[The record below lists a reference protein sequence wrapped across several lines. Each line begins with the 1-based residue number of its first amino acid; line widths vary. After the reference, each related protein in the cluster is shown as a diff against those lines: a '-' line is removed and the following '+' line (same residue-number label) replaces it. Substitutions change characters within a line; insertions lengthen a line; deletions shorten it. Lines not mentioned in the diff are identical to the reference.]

1 MRVRVAAVVVMIAVA
16 MVSVP
21 PAGAEP
27 ADQCRAPIRPAPI
40 IAVSPCDS
48 VERIVTKAA
57 NVVPTREQLAWQR
70 QRVLAFTHFGMNT
83 FTDREWGSG
92 AEDPAW
98 FAPDALDVDQWM
110 RAYKA
115 AGARL
120 VMLTVKHHDGFVLY
134 PTRYSGHSVAASPW
148 WRLPDGTVNPA
159 GDVFGEYVRAARA
172 AGLKVGVYLS
182 PSDGAEH
189 PHAWHA
195 GYVERIREKH
205 EAGLPLSLAER
216 VTLEDGDR
224 PPGGLGRYGNGS
236 PAVPTTIPTPV
247 RGDDRAGRDLPTFQ
261 FTVDDYNAYYL
272 NQIYELFTQYGPID
286 EFWLDGANPWAD
298 AGLSA
303 EYDFAA
309 WFRLI
314 HALSPGTLIDEG
326 PRGFRWVG
334 NEAGVARENEW
345 SPTPYTGDPE
355 TGYGQRLIIGGWPDG
370 PTAPDLGSRARLA
383 DPSVRYLSW
392 MPAEADV
399 SIRPG
404 WFHHANQAPK
414 SAERLTDLYRR
425 SVGHNSVLLLNV
437 PPNPLGRLDEADVV
451 ELTRFGTAIGR
462 TYRPE
467 QVRQVHWRPRDG
479 ATTGDLVLPLGGRQ
493 RFDQVVLGEGVERGQ
508 RIEAFTVDAWT
519 GTGWQQIAEGGTM
532 GDQRILVLPEPVS
545 TDRLRVRVVQS
556 RATPLITSV
565 GLHTT
570 VAP

>member
-1 MRVRVAAVVVMIAVA
+1 MRIRAVAVASLIAVA
-16 MVSVP
+16 LMP
-21 PAGAEP
+21 LPAEATESS
-27 ADQCRAPIRPAPI
+27 DQCRAPIRPAPI
-40 IAVSPCDS
+40 IAIEPCDD
-48 VERIVTKAA
+48 VNRIVAKAA
-57 NVVPTREQLAWQR
+57 NVVPTREQVAWQR
-70 QRVLAFTHFGMNT
+70 QGVLAFTHFGMNT
-83 FTDREWGSG
+83 FTNREWGSG
-92 AEDPAW
+92 AEDPAT
-98 FAPDALDVDQWM
+98 FAPTTVDVDQWM

-115 AGARL
+115 AGAKL

-134 PTRYSGHSVAASPW
+134 PTRYSRHSVMASPW

-172 AGLKVGVYLS
+172 AGLKVGIYLS

-195 GYVERIREKH
+195 DYVRRIRDKQA
-205 EAGLPLSLAER
+205 AGLPLSTAER

-224 PPGGLGRYGNGS
+224 APGGHGRYGNGS

-247 RGDDRAGRDLPTFQ
+247 PGDDRAGPTFR

-272 NQIYELFTQYGPID
+272 NQIYELFTQYGSID

-303 EYDFAA
+303 DYDFAA

-314 HALSPGTLIDEG
+314 NELSPHTLIDEG
-326 PRGFRWVG
+326 PRGFRWAG
-334 NEAGVARENEW
+334 NEAGTARENEW

-370 PTAPDLGSRARLA
+370 ITAPDLGSRARLA

-404 WFHHANQAPK
+404 WFYHANQTPK
-414 SAERLTDLYRR
+414 SAARLVDLYRR
-425 SVGHNSVLLLNV
+425 SAGRNSILLLNV
-437 PPNPLGRLDEADVV
+437 PPNPRGRLDDADVA
-451 ELTRFGTAIGR
+451 ELTRFGTAIAR
-462 TYRPE
+462 TYLPG
-467 QVRQVHWRPRDG
+467 QVRQLHWRPAHG
-479 ATTGDLVLPLGGRQ
+479 ATTGDLVVRLGGRQ
-493 RFDQVVLGEGVERGQ
+493 RFDQVALGEGIERGQ

-519 GTGWQQIAEGGTM
+519 PAGWRQIAEGGTV
-532 GDQRILVLPEPVS
+532 GDRRILLLPEPVE
-545 TDRLRVRVVQS
+545 TDRVRVRVVQS
-556 RATPLITSV
+556 RATPLITSI

-570 VAP
+570 AAV

>member
-1 MRVRVAAVVVMIAVA
+1 MRIRAAVMASMIAVA
-16 MVSVP
+16 LLP
-21 PAGAEP
+21 TQPAGAAESSH
-27 ADQCRAPIRPAPI
+27 QCRSPIRPAPI
-40 IAVSPCDS
+40 IALEPCDDID
-48 VERIVTKAA
+48 RIVAKAA
-57 NVVPTREQLAWQR
+57 NVVPTPAQVAWQR
-70 QRVLAFTHFGMNT
+70 QDLLAFTHFGMNT

-98 FAPDALDVDQWM
+98 FAPPALDVDQWM
-110 RAYKA
+110 HTYKA
-115 AGARL
+115 AGAKL

-134 PTRYSGHSVAASPW
+134 PTRYSRHSVTASPW

-189 PHAWHA
+189 PHDWHA
-195 GYVERIREKH
+195 EYVQGIRDKQA
-205 EAGLPLSLAER
+205 AGLPLSMVER

-236 PAVPTTIPTPV
+236 PAVPTPIPTPV
-247 RGDDRAGRDLPTFQ
+247 PGDDRAGTPAFQ

-303 EYDFAA
+303 DYDFAS

-314 HALSPGTLIDEG
+314 HALSPHTLIDEG
-326 PRGFRWVG
+326 PRGFRWAG

-370 PTAPDLGSRARLA
+370 VTAPDLGSRARLA

-414 SAERLTDLYRR
+414 SSARLVDIYRR
-425 SVGHNSVLLLNV
+425 SAGRNSILLLNV
-437 PPNPLGRLDEADVV
+437 PPNPQGVLDAADVT
-451 ELTRFGTAIGR
+451 ELTRFGDAISR
-462 TYRPE
+462 TYRPD
-467 QVRQVHWRPRDG
+467 QVRQVRWRPPHG
-479 ATTGDLVLPLGGRQ
+479 ATTGDLVLRLDGRQ
-493 RFDQVVLGEGVERGQ
+493 RFDQVALGEGIERGQ
-508 RIEAFTVDAWT
+508 RIEGFTVDAWT
-519 GTGWQQIAEGGTM
+519 PAGWRQIAEGGTM
-532 GDQRILVLPEPVS
+532 GNRRILVLPEPVE
-545 TDRLRVRVVQS
+545 TDRIRVRVVRS

-570 VAP
+570 AAP

>member
-1 MRVRVAAVVVMIAVA
+1 MRIRVAVTAGMIAVA
-16 MVSVP
+16 LVP
-21 PAGAEP
+21 VPAAGATEP
-27 ADQCRAPIRPAPI
+27 ADQCRSPIRPAPI
-40 IAVSPCDS
+40 IAIEPCDDLN
-48 VERIVTKAA
+48 RIVAKAA
-57 NVVPTREQLAWQR
+57 NVVPTPAQLAWQR
-70 QRVLAFTHFGMNT
+70 QSVLAFTHFGMNT
-83 FTDREWGSG
+83 FTNREWGSG
-92 AEDPAW
+92 AENPDW
-98 FAPDALDVDQWM
+98 FAPTAVDVDQWM

-115 AGARL
+115 AGAKL

-134 PTRYSGHSVAASPW
+134 PTRYSRHSVMASPW

-172 AGLKVGVYLS
+172 AGLKVGIYLS

-195 GYVERIREKH
+195 DYVESIREKQA
-205 EAGLPLSLAER
+205 AGLPLSMEER

-224 PPGGLGRYGNGS
+224 APGGHGRYGNGS

-247 RGDDRAGRDLPTFQ
+247 PGDDRTGPRFQ

-303 EYDFAA
+303 DYDFAA

-314 HALSPGTLIDEG
+314 HALSPQAVIDEG

-345 SPTPYTGDPE
+345 SPTPYTGNPE

-370 PTAPDLGSRARLA
+370 ATAPDLGSRARLA

-404 WFHHANQAPK
+404 WFHHPNQSPK
-414 SAERLTDLYRR
+414 TAARLVDLYQR
-425 SVGHNSVLLLNV
+425 SAGRNSVLLLNV
-437 PPNPLGRLDEADVV
+437 PPNRQGRVDDADFAA
-451 ELTRFGTAIGR
+451 LTGFGDTIAR
-462 TYRPE
+462 TYLPD
-467 QVRQVHWRPRDG
+467 QVRELRWRPPHG
-479 ATTGDLVLPLGGRQ
+479 ATTGDLVLRLGGRQ
-493 RFDQVVLGEGVERGQ
+493 RFDQVVLGEGIEQGQ
-508 RIEAFTVDAWT
+508 RIEAFTVDAWSP
-519 GTGWQQIAEGGTM
+519 TGWRQIAEGGTI
-532 GDQRILVLPEPVS
+532 GNHRVLVLPEPVD

-565 GLHTT
+565 GLHTS
-570 VAP
+570 AIPRN